1 MQATFT
7 ITGSELSPTLF
18 EQIKSMF
25 RGDAKNFEV
34 TIRVKPKESAES
46 NRQRIEQAAREM
58 ERGENVVQFT
68 GVEFEQ
74 LVQELSK
81 R

>member
-7 ITGSELSPTLF
+7 VAGTELSPTLF
-18 EQIKSMF
+18 EKIKNLF
-25 RGDAKNFEV
+25 QGDAQNFEV
-34 TIRVKPKESAES
+34 TIRVKAKESAES

-58 ERGENVVQFT
+58 ERGENVVKFT
-68 GVEFEQ
+68 GIEFDQ